1 MPATDRVGVYD
12 RSIDVEDFMLSFRA
26 AEESS
31 LLSRCHFLN
40 YWGGKMA
47 EIQLRI
53 SVALF
58 VPSAHFGPAPRREI
72 RDQGMIMPVTNEA
85 RRMRPMPG

>member
-1 MPATDRVGVYD
+1 M
-12 RSIDVEDFMLSFRA
+12 IDQSMWRISCCRFEQPRNPRFFPDVI
-26 AEESS
+26 
-31 LLSRCHFLN
+31 FLN

-72 RDQGMIMPVTNEA
+72 RDQGMIMPVTIEA